1 MMFSKTAIEGVYIV
15 DVERHED
22 GRGYFA
28 RTYCGEEFRANGLER
43 MTAQSNLSFNARRGT
58 LRGLH
63 FRYPPASETKYV
75 RCTRGSIF
83 DVAVDLR
90 PESATYLDHVAVH
103 LSAENARGL
112 YIPERFAHGFI
123 TLEDNTEL
131 TYLMAASY
139 TPGADGGLRYDDPGL
154 GIKWPLPVDVI
165 LTRDL
170 AWETLGEIEADLKAR
185 MSVHEAVA

>member
-1 MMFSKTAIEGVYIV
+1 MMFSETKIQGLYII
-15 DVERHED
+15 DIERHED

-28 RTYCGEEFRANGLER
+28 RTYCGQEFRANGLKP
-43 MTAQSNLSFNARRGT
+43 MTAQSNLSFNVSRGT

-63 FRYPPASETKYV
+63 FQYPPVAEAKYV

-90 PESATYLDHVAVH
+90 PESPTYLDHVAVH

-112 YIPERFAHGFI
+112 YMPERFAHGFI

-131 TYLMAASY
+131 TYLMGASY
-139 TPGADGGLRYDDPGL
+139 APGSDGGLRYDDPDL
-154 GIKWPLPVDVI
+154 GVKWPLPVDVI
-165 LTRDL
+165 STRDL
-170 AWETLGEIEADLKAR
+170 AWKTLSEIEVDLKAR
-185 MSVHEAVA
+185 MSVNEAVA